1 MALVHSE
8 IFVKVSDAVAL
19 HDLLRMD
26 ESATAVACLPAPL
39 VLGGPP

>member
-8 IFVKVSDAVAL
+8 IFIKASHAAAL
-19 HDLLRMD
+19 HDLLRLD
-26 ESATAVACLPAPL
+26 ESATAEACLPAPL